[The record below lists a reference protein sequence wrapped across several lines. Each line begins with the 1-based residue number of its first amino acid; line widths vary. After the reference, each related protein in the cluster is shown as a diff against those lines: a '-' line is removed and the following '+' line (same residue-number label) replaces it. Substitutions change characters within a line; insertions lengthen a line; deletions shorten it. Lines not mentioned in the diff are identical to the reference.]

1 MEGGPRRPRAER
13 LRPGRRLRSQPVLFS
28 REPRLRPLSER
39 ECYLRLHGERSGE
52 VEIVARR
59 ERPVHEIEPLLLDE
73 VWSPEPW
80 LAPAAE
86 RLEARVP
93 AQRGRVGP
101 TGPTD
106 ERPAVHLVF
115 TYPRDASTLSGEEI
129 RRELLAR
136 MRRRHGEAA

>member
-1 MEGGPRRPRAER
+1 
-13 LRPGRRLRSQPVLFS
+13 VLFS
-28 REPRLRPLSER
+28 REPRLRALSEH

-80 LAPAAE
+80 LAPAAA
-86 RLEARVP
+86 RVEARRSAEPRP
-93 AQRGRVGP
+93 APP

-106 ERPAVHLVF
+106 DRPAVHLVF
-115 TYPRDASTLSGEEI
+115 TYPRGASRISGEEI
-129 RRELLAR
+129 RRELLSR
-136 MRRRHGEAA
+136 MQRRQGEAA

>member
-1 MEGGPRRPRAER
+1 
-13 LRPGRRLRSQPVLFS
+13 VLFS

-80 LAPAAE
+80 LASGVE
-86 RLEARVP
+86 RVEARVP
-93 AQRGRVGP
+93 VQPHRAGP

-115 TYPRDASTLSGEEI
+115 SYPRGASRISGEEI

-136 MRRRHGEAA
+136 MQRRHGEAA